1 MRSPTGNSQLN
12 LHFLIFPPSIH
23 HSDYVGNVFKV
34 SRLLVFI
41 GNCENF
47 VIDVVDEILILF
59 ENVIEIYGDIRGAS
73 NSFQIEAYEQGKQTE
88 VQLTC

>member
-1 MRSPTGNSQLN
+1 M
-12 LHFLIFPPSIH
+12 FL
-23 HSDYVGNVFKV
+23 
-34 SRLLVFI
+34 

-73 NSFQIEAYEQGKQTE
+73 NSFQLEAYEQGKRTE
-88 VQLTC
+88 VQKTSMCNWQYSVARSVHH

>member
-1 MRSPTGNSQLN
+1 M
-12 LHFLIFPPSIH
+12 
-23 HSDYVGNVFKV
+23 
-34 SRLLVFI
+34 FI

>member
-1 MRSPTGNSQLN
+1 M
-12 LHFLIFPPSIH
+12 
-23 HSDYVGNVFKV
+23 
-34 SRLLVFI
+34 FI

-73 NSFQIEAYEQGKQTE
+73 NSFQIEAYEQGTGSE
-88 VQLTC
+88 VQLPRMC